1 MRESIQLSIQQL
13 PLDLLTKE
21 FGQVACL
28 NSNGFTG
35 KNLLALGVRHELY
48 VQNAGDSPFEKL
60 EEFRAVY
67 PDWAFGYLTYEL
79 KDSLEN
85 LRSENP
91 DTIHWPLLHF
101 FVPEFV
107 LEWNR
112 GVGVL
117 HYHRDPNSDARFV
130 RLKSMI
136 TSVESEDFISGSL
149 PDFNE
154 VVSKQEYL
162 DKVERIK
169 QHIQLGDVYEL
180 NYCIPFETNVS
191 GLNTVALY
199 GALNRLT
206 RAPFSVIF
214 QSKDHALIS
223 GSPERFLSRTGDVL
237 TAQPIKGTIRRG
249 LGSDDDLLKEQLR
262 NDPKERAENIMITDL
277 MRNDLSRV
285 AAPSSV
291 KVTELCGVYTF
302 NTVHQMISTIE
313 AKLDRGKS
321 SVDALRAAFPPGSM
335 TGAPKIRA
343 MELAEAF
350 EARRRGMY
358 SGCFGYFTPDDDFDF
373 NVIIRSF
380 LYNRVNGNLS
390 FHVGGAITHQS
401 NPESEYEE
409 CMLKA
414 EALLKAT
421 KAQDDV
427 AAV

>member
-28 NSNGFTG
+28 NSNGLGG
-35 KNLLALGVRHELY
+35 KNLLALGVMHELT
-48 VQNAGDSPFEKL
+48 VGFDEDSPFSKL
-60 EEFRAVY
+60 QEFRTTF

-85 LRSENP
+85 LRSDNP
-91 DTIHWPLLHF
+91 DLIHWPLLHF

-107 LEWNR
+107 LEWNE
-112 GVGVL
+112 GKGVL
-117 HYHRDPNSDARFV
+117 HFPSNLFSAARLEH
-130 RLKSMI
+130 LKSI
-136 TSVESEDFISGSL
+136 LTSFESKCFTTGPL

-162 DKVERIK
+162 ITAARIM
-169 QHIQLGDVYEL
+169 QHIQLGDVYEM
-180 NYCIPFETNVS
+180 NYCIPFEANVS
-191 GLNTVALY
+191 QLDTVALY
-199 GALNRLT
+199 QALNGLT
-206 RAPFSVIF
+206 RAPFSVF
-214 QSKDHALIS
+214 YQSEEHALIS
-223 GSPERFLSRTGDVL
+223 GSPERFLSKTGNVL
-237 TAQPIKGTIRRG
+237 IAQPIKGTMRRG
-249 LGSDDDLLKEQLR
+249 LGSDDALLKEQLR

-285 AAPSSV
+285 AATSSV
-291 KVTELCGVYTF
+291 KVTELCEVYTF
-302 NTVHQMISTIE
+302 NTVHQMISTIQAE
-313 AKLDRGKS
+313 LDDSKT

-343 MELAEAF
+343 MELAEEF
-350 EARRRGMY
+350 EARKRGMY
-358 SGCFGYFTPDDDFDF
+358 SGCFGYFTPSDDFDF

-380 LYNRVNGNLS
+380 LYNRANGNLS
-390 FHVGGAITHQS
+390 FHVGGAITSQS
-401 NPESEYEE
+401 NPLSEYEE

-421 KAQDDV
+421 KAQEDV
-427 AAV
+427 ASV

>member
-28 NSNGFTG
+28 NSNGFGG
-35 KNLLALGVRHELY
+35 KNLLAIGIRHELN
-48 VQNAGDSPFEKL
+48 VRSAEVSPFSKL
-60 EEFRAVY
+60 QEFRTAY

-85 LRSENP
+85 LRSNNP
-91 DTIHWPLLHF
+91 DLLHWPLLHF

-107 LEWNR
+107 LEWHEGN
-112 GVGVL
+112 GVL
-117 HYHRDPNSDARFV
+117 HFHGDLNSSARLG
-130 RLKSMI
+130 RLKSVLA
-136 TSVESEDFISGSL
+136 SAQSEDAMVRPL
-149 PDFNE
+149 PDFNQ

-162 DKVERIK
+162 KTVGHIK
-169 QHIQLGDVYEL
+169 QHIQLGDVYEM
-180 NYCIPFETNVS
+180 NYCIPFETNVRD
-191 GLNTVALY
+191 LDTVALY
-199 GALNRLT
+199 RALNGLT
-206 RAPFSVIF
+206 RAPFSVFF
-214 QSKDHALIS
+214 QSKEHALIS
-223 GSPERFLSRTGDVL
+223 GSPERFLSRKGDLL

-249 LGSDDDLLKEQLR
+249 LGSDDALLKEQLR

-302 NTVHQMISTIE
+302 NTVHQMISTIQ
-313 AKLDRGKS
+313 AKLDESKT

-343 MELAEAF
+343 MELAEKF
-350 EARRRGMY
+350 EARKRGMY

-373 NVIIRSF
+373 NVIIRSL
-380 LYNRVNGNLS
+380 LYNRTNGNLS
-390 FHVGGAITHQS
+390 FHVGGAITNQS
-401 NPESEYEE
+401 KPVSEYEE